1 MNTQTLSSDFFQPDG
16 VNLLGFANR
25 MEPGTDVWGF
35 KNKLAPSAQNFQ
47 MDRSY
52 NIAGGKKFYVGRQR
66 DALSFF
72 ATVGHSVDYR
82 YTDEIIR
89 NTNTGGTIYKD
100 LNGHKSTTNISQ
112 LALANVDY
120 DMHNRHH
127 LSYNF
132 MMVHSNV
139 QSKGKTLLSVMIT
152 VIWE

>member
-1 MNTQTLSSDFFQPDG
+1 M
-16 VNLLGFANR
+16 
-25 MEPGTDVWGF
+25 
-35 KNKLAPSAQNFQ
+35 
-47 MDRSY
+47 
-52 NIAGGKKFYVGRQR
+52 
-66 DALSFF
+66 
-72 ATVGHSVDYR
+72 GHSVDYR

-89 NTNTGGTIYKD
+89 NTNTGGTTYKD

-139 QSKGKTLLSVMIT
+139 QSVGNYEGKTLLSVMIT
-152 VIWE
+152 VIWGMTHRQQVNDNLLLVNQIMTNWGLTDRLSVNAGASYNMVRGYERIAVSTR